1 MNEPQLQIYEFG
13 EFRLD
18 AAKRL
23 LTKGDDKP
31 LPLTPKVFDTL
42 LYLVRHSGKVI
53 EKNELMKEIWTD
65 TIVEENN
72 LSQNISILRR
82 TLGEKPGE
90 GRFIATV
97 PGHGFRFVPAVR
109 DLSKE
114 SSARTDNFLEE
125 KKEREEKE
133 ANPKSQIS
141 NLKLARTYNP
151 RPKTE

>member
-65 TIVEENN
+65 TVVEENN
-72 LSQNISILRR
+72 LGAR
-82 TLGEKPGE
+82 TS
-90 GRFIATV
+90 RFCGALWAKNPAKGASSPPV

-109 DLSKE
+109 DLSEE
-114 SSARTDNFLEE
+114 SSAGRVIF
-125 KKEREEKE
+125 
-133 ANPKSQIS
+133 
-141 NLKLARTYNP
+141 
-151 RPKTE
+151 